1 MIRIDLDSPVSLEE
15 QIRGEIRAAIA
26 RNEIRPGQ
34 PLPSVR
40 QLGADLG
47 IHWNTVARAYRRLRD
62 EGLVRVGQ
70 GRGVVVRRFS
80 RPDAPTGTSSQRER
94 IRLQL
99 RDAVTDARFDGLT
112 LEDIREIFRGELKQ
126 FRA

>member
-1 MIRIDLDSPVSLEE
+1 MIRIDLDSPLSLEE

-34 PLPSVR
+34 SLPSVR

-62 EGLVRVGQ
+62 EGLVRFGQ
-70 GRGVVVRRFS
+70 GRGVVVRKFS
-80 RPDAPTGTSSQRER
+80 RPDAPTGSFERER
-94 IRLQL
+94 IRLQV
-99 RDAVTDARFDGLT
+99 RNAVTDARFGGLT